1 MVGSVARVA
10 RHGRRLCP
18 RRCPALFRP
27 SILASWE
34 SYPRPDQPFD
44 QRNRD
49 EDQVLCDRRAVPG
62 GDPGRS
68 LQRRIGGSASAAL
81 PGTSWK
87 VVSVAGTLADATSP
101 PTMTFASDGT
111 VSGTTGCNTYSGS
124 YKLDGGSIK
133 VGMLAMTLMLCDSPA
148 GALEPAFAAALQGAT
163 TWAIAADGNLTL
175 SGAGDIVASAV
186 K

>member
-1 MVGSVARVA
+1 
-10 RHGRRLCP
+10 
-18 RRCPALFRP
+18 
-27 SILASWE
+27 
-34 SYPRPDQPFD
+34 
-44 QRNRD
+44 
-49 EDQVLCDRRAVPG
+49 
-62 GDPGRS
+62 
-68 LQRRIGGSASAAL
+68 
-81 PGTSWK
+81 
-87 VVSVAGTLADATSP
+87 
-101 PTMTFASDGT
+101 MTFASDGT